1 MVMLNTI
8 LVYAPGASENF
19 SLDALQD
26 PDWYVIGGSSVILIV
41 REA

>member
-1 MVMLNTI
+1 MEMLNTS
-8 LVYAPGASENF
+8 LVDAPGASENF